1 MKNGANMRRAG
12 PKILIFRL
20 GSIGDFVISLPC
32 LHLVRKTYPEAEI
45 GLLTNRP
52 ADARSLPASD
62 ILTGTGLVDVYFNYP
77 GGTRAPLDLWR
88 VRRVIRRFKPDCLI
102 HLAPRHEPFA
112 VARDYAFFR
121 LCGVGNIVAQLA
133 PDLRRLR
140 PPPRGEMQW
149 EREAHRL
156 ARVLA
161 HIGTVDIERLEN
173 WNLRL
178 TESEIG
184 QADACLSALSE
195 RDCRGSGFIAIS
207 VGTKQAIK
215 DWGPDNWR
223 TVMKALVR
231 ADLGLVAVG
240 AGQDVTVSQ
249 ALLDL
254 WPGPTLNLC
263 GTIPP
268 RVSAAVLRRAA
279 VFLCHDSGPMH
290 LASTVGTPCVAVFSR
305 HNRPGEWYP
314 IGSQHR
320 ILYPAWRHGTIQ
332 AIRPR
337 QVVAAA
343 REVLAA
349 AGLGAGEPPLARVA

>member
-1 MKNGANMRRAG
+1 MESDASTQRSRLR
-12 PKILIFRL
+12 ILIFRL

-32 LHLVRKTYPEAEI
+32 LHFIRDAYPDAEI

-62 ILTGTGLVDVYFNYP
+62 ILAGTGLIDVYIDYP
-77 GGTRAPLDLWR
+77 GGTRAPSDLWR
-88 VRRVIRRFKPDCLI
+88 VRRVIRRFKPDRLI

-112 VARDYAFFR
+112 VARDYVFFR
-121 LCGVGNIVAQLA
+121 LCGVANIVAPLA
-133 PDLRRLR
+133 PSLCRLQ
-140 PPPRGEMQW
+140 PPARGELSW
-149 EREAHRL
+149 EPEVHRL
-156 ARVLA
+156 ARLLA
-161 HIGTVDIERLEN
+161 RIGPVDIDRIEN
-173 WNLRL
+173 WNLHL
-178 TESEIG
+178 TESEIHD
-184 QADACLSALSE
+184 ADACLTTLSDGE
-195 RDCRGSGFIAIS
+195 GGSRQFIAFS

-223 TVMKALVR
+223 SVMNALAR
-231 ADLGLVAVG
+231 ADLGLVAIG
-240 AGQDVTVSQ
+240 AGQDAAVSQ

-279 VFLCHDSGPMH
+279 MFMCHDSGPMH

-314 IGSQHR
+314 IGAQHR

-343 REVLAA
+343 HEVLAA
-349 AGLGAGEPPLARVA
+349 AGLGADEPSLARVA